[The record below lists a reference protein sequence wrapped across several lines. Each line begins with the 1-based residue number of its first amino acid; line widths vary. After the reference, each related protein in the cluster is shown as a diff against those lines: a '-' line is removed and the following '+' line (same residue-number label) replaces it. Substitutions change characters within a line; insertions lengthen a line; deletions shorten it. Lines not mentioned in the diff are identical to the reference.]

1 MDSPEFVAKR
11 SLEAFLKKELN
22 VIFGGEER
30 HKEIKMNFEAPEQ
43 FDKIVAQN
51 YEDRK
56 KSSLEHKAL

>member
-43 FDKIVAQN
+43 FDKLILSQN
-51 YEDRK
+51 YKTGKNTVRT
-56 KSSLEHKAL
+56 